1 MNPAKLG
8 LINTKAAT
16 IAASI
21 KVLDPMSWP
30 AKLEAPFLEAI
41 RKGQK
46 LPHISYPAINYRGQI
61 RALEALGQSFTP
73 YHPAEQF
80 TRASIDSYIL
90 AAKMVECINT
100 PKFQEYSVEMFGK
113 PGDKI
118 PGMRL
123 TNIAAAERLINIA
136 KNFTHPYI
144 AHEPESCVTAEE
156 IAAQLREGIAKW
168 LGPDG
173 PSVEISTVLSAKAS
187 AGAKRIRIKAGSGF
201 NRYDYKQLL
210 VHEVLTHSLTAING
224 LAQPILKTLGRGA
237 PRTTATQEGLATFA
251 EVVTGSIHLNRLMRL
266 ALRIIAIDR
275 AINGANFV
283 ETYQYFVDHGQS
295 EKDSFWAAARI
306 FRGGQ
311 PDRNIVFTK
320 DAVYLDGLIKVN
332 TLFRWALLHQRF
344 GLVHLLFCGRLTIE
358 DCFLLEESLA
368 DGIVSAPK
376 YVPKWYQRIEGLAGT
391 LGFSMIQGVFN
402 SDEVE
407 TYFAGSC
414 KI

>member
-1 MNPAKLG
+1 MNPEKLSR
-8 LINTKAAT
+8 ISAKAADIAGT
-16 IAASI
+16 IKI
-21 KVLDPMSWP
+21 LEPLSWP
-30 AKLEAPFLEAI
+30 MKMEGPFLEAL

-46 LPHISYPAINYRGQI
+46 LPKISYPAIDYKGQI
-61 RALEALGQSFTP
+61 RALEALRKSFSP

-90 AAKMVECINT
+90 AAHMVEAINT
-100 PKFQEYSVEMFGK
+100 SKLQEFSIEMFGR

-123 TNIAAAERLINIA
+123 TNTEAAERLIAIA
-136 KNFTHPYI
+136 KNFNHPYMTT
-144 AHEPESCVTAEE
+144 EPESCVTGVE
-156 IAAQLREGIAKW
+156 IADQLRQGIEKW
-168 LGPDG
+168 FGADG
-173 PSVEISTVLSAKAS
+173 PTVEVSEELSAKAS
-187 AGAKRIRIKAGSGF
+187 AGARRVRIKAGSEF

-224 LAQPILKTLGRGA
+224 LNQPILKTLGRGA
-237 PRTTATQEGLATFA
+237 PRTTSTQEGLATFA
-251 EVVTGSIHLNRLMRL
+251 EVITGSIHLNRLLRL

-275 AINGANFV
+275 AMSGADFRD
-283 ETYQYFVDHGQS
+283 TYQFFLEHGQS
-295 EKDSFWAAARI
+295 EKDSFWSAARI

-332 TLFRWALLHQRF
+332 TLFRWALLHQRL

-368 DGIVSAPK
+368 DGTVAPPK
-376 YVPKWYQRIEGLAGT
+376 YVPEWYQRIEGLAGT
-391 LGFSMIQGVFN
+391 LSFSMIQGAFN
-402 SDEVE
+402 SEEVE